1 MALSIT
7 PLTDAEIAS
16 ITSSPRIQRWL
27 RDLITQLR
35 TLDATTSAISTDI
48 SDVTA
53 VADSG
58 AATGREA
65 MVIAL
70 SLARLIGDLEHQP
83 PAINYRQP
91 AAYTFEYAR
100 SKADIGLQRVENTA
114 LSTWPGTTNITT
126 LGTIA
131 TGTWQGSVI
140 GYAYGGTGLSSVP
153 ANGQVDIGNGSG
165 FTRATLTAGSGVSIT
180 NGAGTI
186 TISATGSGGTVTTIS
201 VVSANG
207 LAGSVANPTTTP
219 AITLSTTVTGIL
231 KGNGTAISA
240 ATAGTDYLTV
250 LSGDATTSGN
260 VITFAAVNSSVG
272 SFGSSTSIPTFTVN
286 GKGLITAASGNAVVA
301 PAGTLTGA
309 TLAAGVTAS
318 SLTSCGA
325 SMTLSGGLELGY
337 RNIPISSNTGT
348 WTLASV
354 HRGLCI
360 MQTDAATA
368 TVDGSVVAAGGW
380 VAIYNNSA
388 SNMTIAQG
396 SGITLRLPGTATTGS
411 RTIAQRGLATV
422 YFTSSSEALVY
433 GQGVT

>member
-16 ITSSPRIQRWL
+16 ITPSPRIQRWL

-91 AAYTFEYAR
+91 AAYTLEYAR

-186 TISATGSGGTVTTIS
+186 TISAT
-201 VVSANG
+201 A
-207 LAGSVANPTTTP
+207 
-219 AITLSTTVTGIL
+219 
-231 KGNGTAISA
+231 
-240 ATAGTDYLTV
+240 